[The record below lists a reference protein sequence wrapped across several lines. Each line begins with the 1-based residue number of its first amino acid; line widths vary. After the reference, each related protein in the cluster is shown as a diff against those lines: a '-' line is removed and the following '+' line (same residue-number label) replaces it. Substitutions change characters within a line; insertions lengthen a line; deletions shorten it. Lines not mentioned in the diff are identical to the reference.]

1 MTRPFIPFF
10 NPSRQVYVK
19 QNDLQLA
26 GKFWKKGERF
36 NWDFFGTPYE
46 VVQQLFFN
54 DMLHHNEELEEV
66 SVSRIAIG
74 DGLAELSLEQL
85 QALVENINGKVKA
98 KTKDSKEFLQK
109 KCSVSRI
116 KDKQIGLIRRWRTS
130 YGELE
135 N

>member
-10 NPSRQVYVK
+10 NPSRPVYVK
-19 QNDLQLA
+19 INGLQMA

-36 NWDFFGTPYE
+36 NWDFFGTPHE
-46 VVQQLFFN
+46 TIQQLFFN

-66 SVSRIAIG
+66 AVSRISIG

-98 KTKDSKEFLQK
+98 KTKDNKEFLQK
-109 KCSVSRI
+109 KCTVSRI
-116 KDKQIGLIRRWRTS
+116 KDKQIGLIRKWRIS

>member
-10 NPSRQVYVK
+10 NPSRPVYVK
-19 QNDLQLA
+19 LNDLQLA

-46 VVQQLFFN
+46 IIQQLFFN

-66 SVSRIAIG
+66 AVSRISIG

>member
-10 NPSRQVYVK
+10 NPSRPVYVK
-19 QNDLQLA
+19 QNDIQMA

-36 NWDFFGTPYE
+36 NWDFFGTPHE
-46 VVQQLFFN
+46 TIQQMFFN
-54 DMLHHNEELEEV
+54 DQLHHNEELEEV
-66 SVSRIAIG
+66 AVTRIAIG
-74 DGLAELSLEQL
+74 DGLAELSLDQL
-85 QALVENINGKVKA
+85 HALVENINGKVKA
-98 KTKDSKEFLQK
+98 KTKDTKEFIQK

>member
-10 NPSRQVYVK
+10 NPSRPVYVK
-19 QNDLQLA
+19 LNDLQLA

-46 VVQQLFFN
+46 IIQQLFFN

-66 SVSRIAIG
+66 AVTRIAIG
-74 DGLAELSLEQL
+74 DGLAELSLDQL
-85 QALVENINGKVKA
+85 HALVENINGKVKA

-116 KDKQIGLIRRWRTS
+116 KDKQIGLIRRWRNS

>member
-10 NPSRQVYVK
+10 NPSRPVYVK
-19 QNDLQLA
+19 INNLQMA

-36 NWDFFGTPYE
+36 NWNFFGISYE
-46 VVQQLFFN
+46 TIQQMFFN

-66 SVSRIAIG
+66 AVTRIAIG
-74 DGLAELSLEQL
+74 DGLAELSLDQL
-85 QALVENINGKVKA
+85 HALVDNLNGKVKA

>member
-10 NPSRQVYVK
+10 NPSRPVYVK
-19 QNDLQLA
+19 QNDIQMA

-36 NWDFFGTPYE
+36 NWDFFGTPHE
-46 VVQQLFFN
+46 TIQQMFFN
-54 DMLHHNEELEEV
+54 DQLHHNEELEEV
-66 SVSRIAIG
+66 AVTRIAIG

>member
-10 NPSRQVYVK
+10 NPSRPVYVK
-19 QNDLQLA
+19 QNDIQMA

-36 NWDFFGTPYE
+36 NWDFFGTPHE
-46 VVQQLFFN
+46 TIQQMFFN
-54 DMLHHNEELEEV
+54 DQLHHNEELEEV
-66 SVSRIAIG
+66 AVTRIAIG
-74 DGLAELSLEQL
+74 DGLAELSLDQL
-85 QALVENINGKVKA
+85 HALVENINGKVKA

>member
-10 NPSRQVYVK
+10 NPSRPVYVK
-19 QNDLQLA
+19 INNLQMA

-36 NWDFFGTPYE
+36 NWNFFGISYE
-46 VVQQLFFN
+46 TIQQMFFN
-54 DMLHHNEELEEV
+54 DMLNHNEELEEV
-66 SVSRIAIG
+66 AVTRIAIG
-74 DGLAELSLEQL
+74 DGLAELSLDQL
-85 QALVENINGKVKA
+85 HALVDNLNGKVKA

-109 KCSVSRI
+109 KCSISKI
-116 KDKQIGLIRRWRTS
+116 KDKQIGLIRRWRMS

>member
-10 NPSRQVYVK
+10 NPSRPVYVK
-19 QNDLQLA
+19 QNDIQMA

-36 NWDFFGTPYE
+36 NWDFFGTPHE
-46 VVQQLFFN
+46 TIQQMFFN
-54 DMLHHNEELEEV
+54 DQLHHNEALEDV
-66 SVSRIAIG
+66 AVTRIAIG

>member
-10 NPSRQVYVK
+10 NPARPVYVK
-19 QNDLQLA
+19 QNDIQMA

-36 NWDFFGTPYE
+36 NWDFFGTPHE
-46 VVQQLFFN
+46 TIQQMFFN
-54 DMLHHNEELEEV
+54 DQLHHNEELEEV
-66 SVSRIAIG
+66 AVTRIAIG

>member
-10 NPSRQVYVK
+10 NPSRPVYVK
-19 QNDLQLA
+19 INNLQMA

-36 NWDFFGTPYE
+36 NWNFFGISYE
-46 VVQQLFFN
+46 TIQQMFFN

-66 SVSRIAIG
+66 AVTRIAIG
-74 DGLAELSLEQL
+74 DGLAELSLDQL
-85 QALVENINGKVKA
+85 HALVDNLNGKVKA
-98 KTKDSKEFLQK
+98 KTKDNKEFLQK
-109 KCSVSRI
+109 KCSISKI
-116 KDKQIGLIRRWRTS
+116 KDKQIGLIRRWRMS

>member
-10 NPSRQVYVK
+10 NPSRPVYVK
-19 QNDLQLA
+19 QNDIQMA

-36 NWDFFGTPYE
+36 NWDFFGTPHE
-46 VVQQLFFN
+46 TIQQLFFN

-66 SVSRIAIG
+66 AVSRISIG

-98 KTKDSKEFLQK
+98 KTKDNKEFLQK
-109 KCSVSRI
+109 KCTVSRI
-116 KDKQIGLIRRWRTS
+116 KDKQIGLIRKWRIS

>member
-10 NPSRQVYVK
+10 NPSRPVYVK

-54 DMLHHNEELEEV
+54 DMLHHNEGLEEV
-66 SVSRIAIG
+66 AVTRIAIG

>member
-10 NPSRQVYVK
+10 NPSRPVYVK
-19 QNDLQLA
+19 INNLQMA

-36 NWDFFGTPYE
+36 NWNFFGISYE
-46 VVQQLFFN
+46 TIQQMFFN

-66 SVSRIAIG
+66 AVTRIAIG
-74 DGLAELSLEQL
+74 DGLAELSLDQL
-85 QALVENINGKVKA
+85 HALVDNLNGKVKA

-109 KCSVSRI
+109 KCSISKI
-116 KDKQIGLIRRWRTS
+116 KDKQIGLIRRWRMS

>member
-10 NPSRQVYVK
+10 NPSRPVYVK
-19 QNDLQLA
+19 QNDLQMA

-36 NWDFFGTPYE
+36 NWDFFGTPHE
-46 VVQQLFFN
+46 TIQQMFFN

-66 SVSRIAIG
+66 AVSRISIG

>member
-10 NPSRQVYVK
+10 NPSRPVYVK

-66 SVSRIAIG
+66 SVSRISIG
-74 DGLAELSLEQL
+74 DGLAELSLDQL
-85 QALVENINGKVKA
+85 HALVENINGKVKA

-109 KCSVSRI
+109 KCSISKI
-116 KDKQIGLIRRWRTS
+116 KDKQIGLIRRWRMS

>member
-10 NPSRQVYVK
+10 NPARPVYVK
-19 QNDLQLA
+19 LNDLQLA

-36 NWDFFGTPYE
+36 NWDFFGIPYE
-46 VVQQLFFN
+46 TIQQLFFN

-66 SVSRIAIG
+66 AVTRIAIG
-74 DGLAELSLEQL
+74 DGLAELSLDQL
-85 QALVENINGKVKA
+85 HALVENINGKVKA

-116 KDKQIGLIRRWRTS
+116 KDKQIGLIRRWRNS

>member
-10 NPSRQVYVK
+10 NPSRPVYVK
-19 QNDLQLA
+19 QNDIQMA

-36 NWDFFGTPYE
+36 NWDFFGTPIE
-46 VVQQLFFN
+46 TIQQMFYS
-54 DMLHHNEELEEV
+54 DQLHHNEELEEV

-116 KDKQIGLIRRWRTS
+116 KDKQIGLIRKWRIS

>member
-10 NPSRQVYVK
+10 NPSRPVYVK
-19 QNDLQLA
+19 ISNLQMA

-36 NWDFFGTPYE
+36 NWNFFGISYE
-46 VVQQLFFN
+46 TIQQMFFN

-66 SVSRIAIG
+66 AVTRIAIG
-74 DGLAELSLEQL
+74 DGLAELSLDQL
-85 QALVENINGKVKA
+85 HALVDNLNGKVKA

-109 KCSVSRI
+109 KCSISKI
-116 KDKQIGLIRRWRTS
+116 KDKQIGLIRRWRMS

>member
-10 NPSRQVYVK
+10 NPSRPVYVK
-19 QNDLQLA
+19 INNLQMA

-36 NWDFFGTPYE
+36 NWNFFGISYE
-46 VVQQLFFN
+46 TIQQMFFN

-66 SVSRIAIG
+66 AVTRIAIG
-74 DGLAELSLEQL
+74 DGLAELSLDQL
-85 QALVENINGKVKA
+85 HALVDNLNGKVKA
-98 KTKDSKEFLQK
+98 KTKDNKEFLQK
-109 KCSVSRI
+109 KCSISRI
-116 KDKQIGLIRRWRTS
+116 KDKQIGLIRRWRMS

>member
-10 NPSRQVYVK
+10 NPSRPVYVK
-19 QNDLQLA
+19 INNLQMA

-36 NWDFFGTPYE
+36 NWNFFGISYE
-46 VVQQLFFN
+46 TIQQMFFN
-54 DMLHHNEELEEV
+54 DMLHHNEELEEI
-66 SVSRIAIG
+66 SVSKISIG
-74 DGLAELSLEQL
+74 DGLEELSLDQL
-85 QALVENINGKVKA
+85 HALVDNLNGKVKA

-109 KCSVSRI
+109 KCSISKI
-116 KDKQIGLIRRWRTS
+116 KDKQIGLIRRWRMS

>member
-10 NPSRQVYVK
+10 NPSRPVYVK
-19 QNDLQLA
+19 QNDIQMA

-46 VVQQLFFN
+46 TIQQMFFN
-54 DMLHHNEELEEV
+54 DQLHHNEELEEV
-66 SVSRIAIG
+66 AVTRIAIG
-74 DGLAELSLEQL
+74 DGLAELSLDQL
-85 QALVENINGKVKA
+85 HALVENINGKVKA
-98 KTKDSKEFLQK
+98 KTKDTKEFIQK

>member
-10 NPSRQVYVK
+10 NPSRPVYVK
-19 QNDLQLA
+19 INNLQMA

-36 NWDFFGTPYE
+36 NWNFFGISYE
-46 VVQQLFFN
+46 TIQQMFFN

-66 SVSRIAIG
+66 AVTRIAIG
-74 DGLAELSLEQL
+74 DGLAELSLDQL
-85 QALVENINGKVKA
+85 HALVDNLNGKVKA

-116 KDKQIGLIRRWRTS
+116 KDKQIGLIRRWRMS

>member
-10 NPSRQVYVK
+10 NPSRPVYVK
-19 QNDLQLA
+19 LNDLQLA

-36 NWDFFGTPYE
+36 NWDFFGISYE
-46 VVQQLFFN
+46 TIQQLFFN
-54 DMLHHNEELEEV
+54 DMLHHNEALEEV
-66 SVSRIAIG
+66 AVSRISIG

-85 QALVENINGKVKA
+85 QALVESINGKVKA
-98 KTKDSKEFLQK
+98 KTKDNKEFLQK

-116 KDKQIGLIRRWRTS
+116 KDKQIGLIRKWRIS

>member
-10 NPSRQVYVK
+10 NPSRPVYVK
-19 QNDLQLA
+19 INGLQMA

-36 NWDFFGTPYE
+36 NWDFFGISYE
-46 VVQQLFFN
+46 TIQQMFFN
-54 DMLHHNEELEEV
+54 DMLHHNEGLEEV
-66 SVSRIAIG
+66 AVTRISIG
-74 DGLAELSLEQL
+74 DGLAELSLDQL
-85 QALVENINGKVKA
+85 HALVDNLNGKVKA
-98 KTKDSKEFLQK
+98 KTKDNKEFLQK

-116 KDKQIGLIRRWRTS
+116 KDKQIGLIRKWRIS

>member
-10 NPSRQVYVK
+10 NPSRPVYVK
-19 QNDLQLA
+19 QNDLQMA

-36 NWDFFGTPYE
+36 NWDFFGTPHE
-46 VVQQLFFN
+46 TIQQMFFN
-54 DMLHHNEELEEV
+54 DQLHHNEELEEV
-66 SVSRIAIG
+66 AVTRIAIG

>member
-10 NPSRQVYVK
+10 NPARPVYVK
-19 QNDLQLA
+19 QNDIQMA

-36 NWDFFGTPYE
+36 NWDFFGTPHE
-46 VVQQLFFN
+46 TIQQMFFN
-54 DMLHHNEELEEV
+54 DQLHHNEALEDV
-66 SVSRIAIG
+66 AVTRIAIG